1 MIGATTIGV
10 RQSDSRPTTLPTDT
24 KRTDREILFLGG
36 RKWLNELC
44 KLQDVNCWV
53 DGRGDQGIEEGQN
66 TEGGRFVLSTEDD
79 DEEEGEE

>member
-1 MIGATTIGV
+1 
-10 RQSDSRPTTLPTDT
+10 
-24 KRTDREILFLGG
+24 
-36 RKWLNELC
+36 
-44 KLQDVNCWV
+44 V